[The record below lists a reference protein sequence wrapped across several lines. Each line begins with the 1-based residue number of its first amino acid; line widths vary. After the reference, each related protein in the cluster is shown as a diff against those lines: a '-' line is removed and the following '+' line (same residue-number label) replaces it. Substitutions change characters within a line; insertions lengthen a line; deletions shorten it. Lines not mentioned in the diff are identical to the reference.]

1 MILRMQVRSEIAMN
15 GLLNESKAQKVLLLG
30 VTGKSKPVGF
40 GQALVYCIYDF
51 IAPNVQL
58 KYQK

>member
-40 GQALVYCIYDF
+40 GQALVYCIYGF
-51 IAPNVQL
+51 IAINVQS

>member
-1 MILRMQVRSEIAMN
+1 MN
-15 GLLNESKAQKVLLLG
+15 GLFNESKAQHVLLG

-40 GQALVYCIYDF
+40 GQALVYWIYDF